1 MPKEVEAVVLEITA
15 LNCPCTLNVHER
27 IVQQNEF
34 WKKQKKNFLD
44 FLHRKEKGCSDCG
57 RDSSSSNWNNTL
69 KH

>member
-1 MPKEVEAVVLEITA
+1 MPKEVEAVVLETTA

-27 IVQQNEF
+27 IVQQRNSGRNR
-34 WKKQKKNFLD
+34 KDSD

-57 RDSSSSNWNNTL
+57 RDFSSSNWNNTL